1 MVMRFVVSKGVSYF
15 LVQLMIDFLK
25 FSVSFRIIEFLYFYF
40 FFLRN
45 DMCFSQM
52 YLQQSKVMRCS

>member
-25 FSVSFRIIEFLYFYF
+25 FSVSFRIIEFLYLFI
-40 FFLRN
+40 FLRN
-45 DMCFSQM
+45 DICFSQM

>member
-25 FSVSFRIIEFLYFYF
+25 FSVSFRIIEFLYFF

>member
-25 FSVSFRIIEFLYFYF
+25 FSVSFRIIEFLYFF
-40 FFLRN
+40 FVLRN

-52 YLQQSKVMRCS
+52 YLQQSKVMRCC